1 MVPGTAKNP
10 PNLRRMRPTQTMK
23 SFRRPAFVLVPLAL
37 AAALLAFVGS
47 VAAQSNTGGPPA
59 KTNDETNDEA
69 DKAKAETDKR
79 QADAA
84 ARAEAARKAEARKP
98 KRDQN
103 GDRKDPEREL
113 EEEEDI

>member
-10 PNLRRMRPTQTMK
+10 PILRRMRPIPTMK

-37 AAALLAFVGS
+37 AAALLAVVGS
-47 VAAQSNTGGPPA
+47 VAAQSNTGSPPP
-59 KTNDETNDEA
+59 KTNDEA
-69 DKAKAETDKR
+69 DKAKTEADKR
-79 QADAA
+79 QADDA

-103 GDRKDPEREL
+103 GDRKHPEREL

>member
-10 PNLRRMRPTQTMK
+10 PILRRMRPTPTMN

-37 AAALLAFVGS
+37 AAALLAYAGS
-47 VAAQSNTGGPPA
+47 VAAQSAAQPPVQ
-59 KTNDETNDEA
+59 TDEEA
-69 DKAKAETDKR
+69 DKAKADAEKRR
-79 QADAA
+79 QADEA